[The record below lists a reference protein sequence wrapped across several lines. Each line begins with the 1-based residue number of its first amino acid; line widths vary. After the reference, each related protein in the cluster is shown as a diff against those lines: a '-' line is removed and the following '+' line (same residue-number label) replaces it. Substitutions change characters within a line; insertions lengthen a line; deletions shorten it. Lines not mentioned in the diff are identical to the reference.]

1 MQIAET
7 IFALIV
13 LSVVVASIAW
23 TVTQEEIF
31 AELREIC
38 GQRCKSAR
46 TVIERKFFYVF
57 TCEYCFSHWVSLVVI
72 IVSGFRL
79 LYDDWRGFLAAFF
92 VMPWLANQWM
102 SIYRRIRVEI
112 KYENALA
119 TIADDDKKISNE
131 FKTTK
136 VGVDRARKRSTAA
149 SRPI

>member
-7 IFALIV
+7 IFALGV

-38 GQRCKSAR
+38 GRRCKSAR

-119 TIADDDKKISNE
+119 TIADDDKISTEIKN
-131 FKTTK
+131 TK
-136 VGVDRARKRSTAA
+136 AGADRVRKRSTAA